1 MKVLVVGFGSI
12 GARHSN
18 ILREMEHDVHVVT
31 QQSEI
36 GFPVFVCI
44 GDALESESFEYV
56 VIANKTSDHYDILAQ
71 LVKKGFQG
79 KILVEKP
86 VFEHFAKETS
96 EFSNLKLFVG
106 YNLRFHPLI
115 SNLKDLLKKQSIIST
130 AIYFG
135 QYLPNWRPNR
145 DYRESYS
152 AKKSEG
158 GGVLR
163 DLSHEMDYLL
173 WIFGDWQRLTALGG
187 HLSEL
192 EVETEDVVSAMLET
206 RNCPILNLHINYLDR
221 PPRREIIVNTK
232 SQTVNVDLIRGT
244 LQMNSTKTHHQV
256 ERNYTYKEQHLAILK
271 GEMARLC
278 TLNHGLK
285 VLKMIEAI
293 EVAIY
298 SQERKWISQ

>member
-12 GARHSN
+12 GARHCS
-18 ILREMEHDVHVVT
+18 ILQELGHDVYVVT
-31 QQSEI
+31 QQRVTV
-36 GFPVFVCI
+36 FPVFERI
-44 GDALESESFEYV
+44 EKALESESIEYV
-56 VIANKTSDHYDILAQ
+56 VIANKTSDHYDILLQ

-96 EFSNLKLFVG
+96 EFINLKLYVG

-115 SNLKDLLKKQSIIST
+115 YKLKDLLQKQSIIST

-145 DYRESYS
+145 DYRASYS
-152 AKKSEG
+152 SKKSEG

-192 EVETEDVVSAMLET
+192 EVDTEDVVSAMLET
-206 RNCPILNLHINYLDR
+206 RRCPILNLHINYLDR
-221 PPRREIIVNTK
+221 PARREIIVNTK
-232 SQTVNVDLIRGT
+232 SQTVTVDLIRGT
-244 LQMNSTKTHHQV
+244 LQTNGTITHHQV
-256 ERNYTYKEQHLAILK
+256 ERNYTYKEQHLAILNGK
-271 GEMARLC
+271 ITRLC
-278 TLNHGLK
+278 TLNQGMA
-285 VLKMIEAI
+285 VLKMIEGI
-293 EVAIY
+293 EITMN
-298 SQERKWISQ
+298 SKERKWISQ

>member
-1 MKVLVVGFGSI
+1 MKVLVVGFGSV

-18 ILREMEHDVHVVT
+18 ILCEMGHDVHVVT
-31 QQSEI
+31 QQNEI
-36 GFPVFVCI
+36 GFPVLQCI
-44 GDALESESFEYV
+44 GEALENESFEYV
-56 VIANKTSDHYDILAQ
+56 VIANKTSDHYNVLAQ
-71 LVKKGFQG
+71 LAKKGFQG

-86 VFEHFAKETS
+86 VFNNSTKETS

-115 SNLKDLLKKQSIIST
+115 SKLKDLLQKQSIISA

-145 DYRESYS
+145 DYRVCYS

-187 HLSEL
+187 HFSEL
-192 EVETEDVVSAMLET
+192 EVETEDVVSTLLET
-206 RNCPILNLHINYLDR
+206 KRCPVINLHINYLDR

-232 SQTVNVDLIRGT
+232 SQTVNIDLIRGT
-244 LQMNSTKTHHQV
+244 MQINNTITHHQV

-271 GEMARLC
+271 GEMERLC
-278 TLNHGLK
+278 TLNQGMA
-285 VLKMIEAI
+285 VLKMIEWI
-293 EVAIY
+293 EVAMN
-298 SQERKWISQ
+298 SKERKWVSQ

>member
-18 ILREMEHDVHVVT
+18 ILREMGHDVYVVT

-36 GFPVFVCI
+36 GFPVFQCI
-44 GDALESESFEYV
+44 GKALESESFEYI
-56 VIANKTSDHYDILAQ
+56 VIANKTSDHYNVLAQ
-71 LVKKGFQG
+71 LVKKGVQC

-86 VFEHFAKETS
+86 VFNHFAKETS
-96 EFSNLKLFVG
+96 EFSNLKIFVG

-115 SNLKDLLKKQSIIST
+115 SKLKDLLQKQSIISA

-145 DYRESYS
+145 DYRASYS
-152 AKKSEG
+152 SKKSEG

-192 EVETEDVVSAMLET
+192 EVDTEDVVSAMLET
-206 RNCPILNLHINYLDR
+206 RECPILNLHINYLDR
-221 PPRREIIVNTK
+221 PSRREIIVNTK

-244 LQMNSTKTHHQV
+244 LQTNGTITNHQV

-298 SQERKWISQ
+298 SQERIWISQ